1 MNYRKLLLT
10 LLLQVLVL
18 AGYFLLIRPL
28 RAWYGRL
35 HLELIFQRA
44 AEWPKYLND
53 ITLDGITLNFY
64 FQNGGNE
71 LVYSYAPQFGFF
83 FLLALLGLIFFRPP
97 KFFYIYLILFHL
109 MAEVV
114 AVSATWLALNGILAG
129 FFIAD
134 FILLYL
140 SPLVSLGFVVAAHL
154 TVKPTGLKQ
163 RPEAAS
169 LTGTED
175 ALADE

>member
-64 FQNGGNE
+64 FQNGGKDRKSTRLNSSH
-71 LVYSYAPQFGFF
+71 VANSYAVFC
-83 FLLALLGLIFFRPP
+83 
-97 KFFYIYLILFHL
+97 
-109 MAEVV
+109 
-114 AVSATWLALNGILAG
+114 
-129 FFIAD
+129 
-134 FILLYL
+134 
-140 SPLVSLGFVVAAHL
+140 
-154 TVKPTGLKQ
+154 LKKKIKMIIKKNKN
-163 RPEAAS
+163 
-169 LTGTED
+169 
-175 ALADE
+175 